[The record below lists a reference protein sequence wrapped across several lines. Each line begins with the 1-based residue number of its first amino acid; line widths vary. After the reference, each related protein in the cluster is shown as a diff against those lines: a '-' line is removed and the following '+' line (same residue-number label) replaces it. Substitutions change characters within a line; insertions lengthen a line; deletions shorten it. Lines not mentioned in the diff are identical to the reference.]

1 MNRTRTSDITARIR
15 AERVE
20 MAYQD
25 LAHSLFERQMEN
37 ALQSVFDDKAARIMK
52 SIRKMASK
60 QGGESTLEN
69 YQLLGKRALI
79 TFGVVIITVEI
90 ATSVIGFIASRKSEE
105 QRIERVVRRMLEE
118 ERQKE
123 EAEAK

>member
-1 MNRTRTSDITARIR
+1 
-15 AERVE
+15 